1 MAGPLPTPNPRRR
14 NAPTIPTTNLPVSGR
29 SAPVPRVP
37 SWVKLGR
44 SGKAWWKWAWSTP
57 QSSAWSDGDA
67 PTVARRAMLE
77 DDLAA
82 LDDVEGLDLI
92 VVADATNMAGAKAA
106 VRAVAALATGRLQV
120 MKHMS
125 DLDDR
130 LGLSPK
136 AMAALRWKI
145 VEDPAESDQESKTE
159 RSNVRRLRAVDPG
172 AVAGA

>member
-1 MAGPLPTPNPRRR
+1 
-14 NAPTIPTTNLPVSGR
+14 
-29 SAPVPRVP
+29 
-37 SWVKLGR
+37 
-44 SGKAWWKWAWSTP
+44 
-57 QSSAWSDGDA
+57 
-67 PTVARRAMLE
+67 MLE

-82 LDDVEGLDLI
+82 LDQIDGLDLI
-92 VVADATNMAGAKAA
+92 EVADNATAAKAV

-145 VEDPAESDQESKTE
+145 VDDPAETGQASRPE
-159 RSNVRRLRAVDPG
+159 RSNVRRLRAVDPS

>member
-1 MAGPLPTPNPRRR
+1 
-14 NAPTIPTTNLPVSGR
+14 
-29 SAPVPRVP
+29 
-37 SWVKLGR
+37 
-44 SGKAWWKWAWSTP
+44 
-57 QSSAWSDGDA
+57 
-67 PTVARRAMLE
+67 MLE

-106 VRAVAALATGRLQV
+106 VRAVAALATGRLHV

>member
-29 SAPVPRVP
+29 SAPAPKVP
-37 SWVKLGR
+37 SWVTLGR
-44 SGKAWWKWAWSTP
+44 AGKAWWRWAWSIP
-57 QSSAWSDGDA
+57 QACAWSDGDVS
-67 PTVARRAMLE
+67 TVARRAMLE

-82 LDDVEGLDLI
+82 LDEVEGLDLI
-92 VVADATNMAGAKAA
+92 EVAEASDLSSAKAI
-106 VRAVAALATGRLQV
+106 VRSIASLATGRLQM
-120 MKHMS
+120 MKHMA

-145 VEDPAESDQESKTE
+145 VDDSEPEVVSKPDG
-159 RSNVRRLRAVDPG
+159 SNVRRLRAVDPS

>member
-29 SAPVPRVP
+29 SAPAPKVP

-44 SGKAWWKWAWSTP
+44 AGTAWWRWAWSTP
-57 QSSAWSDGDA
+57 QASAWSDGDA

-82 LDDVEGLDLI
+82 LDQIDGLDLI
-92 VVADATNMAGAKAA
+92 EVADNATAAKAV

-145 VEDPAESDQESKTE
+145 VDDPAETGQASRPE
-159 RSNVRRLRAVDPG
+159 RSNVRRLRAVDPS